1 MLLFI
6 ICFCVFRFVSRWIG
20 APSTSATSA
29 PVNAWVRYR
38 VSFFRLVFSSFFLFT
53 FFLRQVKSQDAS
65 LLGAVILP
73 PSLLA
78 SDDNYFLGKPTKKKQ
93 QQHQSQHQS
102 RSICFLFST
111 GDRLLTS
118 WDFYRVLPSFSLI
131 VVGCSGFYLVLLV
144 FFLNFELVCLFCSPR
159 SSGTSCC
166 CCRRFYW
173 PVLRRG
179 TPWRRTGSSL
189 RRLFFLESNRMA
201 SSCGRKITRKQ
212 TTATAPQR
220 KKKLEELLFFRFCL
234 VWFVRGFQQV
244 GIGPDFFTG
253 VATLHS
259 LRLRLLLR
267 PRLRASFLAATSLS
281 RSSANMKTAGF
292 IASIDRVHSRHERDR
307 FLIVAAIIFPVL
319 ELCVSHAPP

>member
-1 MLLFI
+1 M
-6 ICFCVFRFVSRWIG
+6 FRFVSRWIG

-212 TTATAPQR
+212 TTATAQ
-220 KKKLEELLFFRFCL
+220 
-234 VWFVRGFQQV
+234 G
-244 GIGPDFFTG
+244 
-253 VATLHS
+253 
-259 LRLRLLLR
+259 
-267 PRLRASFLAATSLS
+267 ASFLSFLFGLVRSGFSAGWYRTGFFYRRRDASFVAAAAVVTAAFTSAILGGRIVVEGLGEYEDGRLYCFDRPRSLS
-281 RSSANMKTAGF
+281 
-292 IASIDRVHSRHERDR
+292 SRTRP
-307 FLIVAAIIFPVL
+307 FPY
-319 ELCVSHAPP
+319 CGRNHFSRT